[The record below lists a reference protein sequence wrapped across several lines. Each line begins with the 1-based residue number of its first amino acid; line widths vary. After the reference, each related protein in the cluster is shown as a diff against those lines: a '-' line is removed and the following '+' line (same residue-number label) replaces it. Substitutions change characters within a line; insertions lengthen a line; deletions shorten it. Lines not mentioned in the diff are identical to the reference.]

1 MSASVK
7 SVITIVKNETIMGKW
22 GTYLTMFCID
32 VRHTTCVFLIWIM
45 IWIMWARSKAI
56 ACLSDP
62 GLVYIV
68 FIES

>member
-7 SVITIVKNETIMGKW
+7 SVITIVKNGTIMGKW
-22 GTYLTMFCID
+22 GTDLTMFCID
-32 VRHTTCVFLIWIM
+32 VRHATRVFL

-56 ACLSDP
+56 ACISDQ

>member
-7 SVITIVKNETIMGKW
+7 SVITIVENETIMSKW
-22 GTYLTMFCID
+22 GTHLTIFYID
-32 VRHTTCVFLIWIM
+32 VQHTACMFLIWRM
-45 IWIMWARSKAI
+45 RERMRER
-56 ACLSDP
+56 ACLFHP

>member
-7 SVITIVKNETIMGKW
+7 SVITILKNGTIMGKW
-22 GTYLTMFCID
+22 GTDLTMFCIA
-32 VRHTTCVFLIWIM
+32 VRHTTYVFL

>member
-45 IWIMWARSKAI
+45 WARSKAI